1 MYEQEIKVNRNP
13 YTGTTS
19 VVRENEFIP
28 TGTNGYMGYGSGA
41 GYGGGYGG
49 GYGSGYGGGYGG
61 GYSARFI

>member
-41 GYGGGYGG
+41 GYGGGYGS
-49 GYGSGYGGGYGG
+49 GYGSGYGG